1 MAQRVVVQL
10 ECDMDNKSGADVETV
25 SFGFQGTNYE
35 LELCAKHRQ
44 NLAAALHELAGSA
57 RRVIATRRSPDRARQ
72 PRTSQRKENAE
83 IRAWATANGLKVSER
98 GRIAADVI
106 EQFKARGSKNGSKNG
121 KTVIIPAFKDGST
134 SL

>member
-10 ECDMDNKSGADVETV
+10 GCDMDNKSGADVETV
-25 SFGFQGTNYE
+25 TFGFQGTNYE
-35 LELCAKHRQ
+35 LELCAKHRK
-44 NLAAALHELAGSA
+44 NLDAMLNDLAGSA
-57 RRVIATRRSPDRARQ
+57 RKVSATRRSVAKARQ
-72 PRTSQRKENAE
+72 PRASQREENAE

-106 EQFKARGSKNGSKNG
+106 EQFRARGSKNGSKNG
-121 KTVIIPAFKDGST
+121 QTVVVAAFKDGST

>member
-10 ECDMDNKSGADVETV
+10 DCDMDNKSGADVQTV
-25 SFGFQGTNYE
+25 TFGFQGANYE
-35 LELCAKHRQ
+35 LELCAKHRK
-44 NLAAALHELAGSA
+44 NFEATLNELIGSA
-57 RRVIATRRSPDRARQ
+57 RKVSATRRSPSKAGQ
-72 PRTSQRKENAE
+72 PRASRREENAE

-106 EQFKARGSKNGSKNG
+106 EQFNARGSRNGSKNG
-121 KTVIIPAFKDGST
+121 QTVVVPAFKDGST